1 MPNANKRKGDVFER
15 TMRDF
20 FRIAGFPHAE
30 RTRAGY
36 QRDAGDIHMDP
47 IPQVGLGPGV
57 ICQCKNVVTPKWS
70 EWLDGLEK
78 QIDEARADVGFIAWK
93 RRGVGWPGAQLAVMP
108 MEQFTELLRRAGYG
122 DALEGEE

>member
-1 MPNANKRKGDVFER
+1 MPNANKRKGDTFER
-15 TMRDF
+15 TMRDY

-47 IPQVGLGPGV
+47 EPAVGLGPGV

-70 EWLDGLEK
+70 EWLVGLQA
-78 QIDEARADVGFIAWK
+78 QIEEARADIGFIAWK
-93 RRGVGWPGAQLAVMP
+93 RRGVGWPGDQLAVMP
-108 MEQFTELLRRAGYG
+108 MEQFTDLLRLAGYG
-122 DALEGEE
+122 LPPDGE